1 MMLSWR
7 TRTSTSP
14 ELLQQLREDEIGLV
28 AGRMPAG
35 ARVLEVGAG
44 TGTQARWLGEHGFRV
59 LAIDLPGAV
68 APEDQVFPVSTYDG
82 GRFPVGDASQDVVFS
97 SNVLEH
103 VTDLP
108 RLHAEV
114 RRVLKPGG
122 LCLHVLPSG
131 TWAFWEAVTYY
142 PGVGPSVAR
151 QVAATLRRGDGPWWR
166 RAWVALRY
174 LAPRGVP
181 RRHGARGVLL
191 LEPLV
196 FSRRAW
202 VPHFRRHGWVVEE
215 VLPLGVFYTGRS
227 MLDTRWDLPR
237 RRRLARVLG
246 SSSILYRLRPAS

>member
-1 MMLSWR
+1 MTPSWR
-7 TRTSTSP
+7 IRTSTSP
-14 ELLQQLREDEIGLV
+14 ELLQELREEEIRTV
-28 AGRMPAG
+28 AARIPAG
-35 ARVLEVGAG
+35 ARILEVGAG
-44 TGTQARWLGEHGFRV
+44 TGTQARWLGEHGFGV

-68 APEDQVFPVSTYDG
+68 GPEAQVFPVAVYDG
-82 GRFPVGDASQDVVFS
+82 VRFPVGDASQDVVFS

-108 RLHAEV
+108 RLHAEA
-114 RRVLKPGG
+114 RRVLRPGG

-151 QVAATLRRGDGPWWR
+151 RTVATVRRGDGPWWR
-166 RAWVALRY
+166 RVWSAVRF
-174 LAPRGVP
+174 LAPRVVP

-191 LEPLV
+191 TEPVV

-227 MLDTRWDLPR
+227 MLDTRLDLR
-237 RRRLARVLG
+237 ARRRLARVLG
-246 SSSILYRLRPAS
+246 SSSILYCLRPGP